1 MKLQWSGNEEG
12 LRQLREQEE
21 FLKQTEKKIKTLD
34 SETNGTTLVLAEFYA
49 LNPDGFVEDGAD

>member
-21 FLKQTEKKIKTLD
+21 LLKQTEKKIKTLD
-34 SETNGTTLVLAEFYA
+34 SETNGTSSFRRILSYES
-49 LNPDGFVEDGAD
+49 DGFLEDGAD

>member
-21 FLKQTEKKIKTLD
+21 LLKQTEKKIKTLD
-34 SETNGTTLVLAEFYA
+34 SETNGTTLILAEFLYYES
-49 LNPDGFVEDGAD
+49 DGFFED